1 MLLTSNSSVLRVE
14 GWRRNHPPCFQA
26 TFYPY
31 SLSRLTRCSDDWI
44 GFPRGL
50 MIGVVPG
57 VGDISTGKG
66 WWCFGWCQSISE
78 SLFVSRNT
86 GNAKVLDLQGWD
98 QIWPQYLHQG
108 QVTLKKRSLLMKSQ
122 SISDTLWP
130 HRTLL
135 FEGQQTILNQPLLI
149 ISFPCLFFLPLT
161 LYAAHHSP
169 NMPRTFISLS
179 FPQTV
184 LSV

>member
-66 WWCFGWCQSISE
+66 
-78 SLFVSRNT
+78 
-86 GNAKVLDLQGWD
+86 
-98 QIWPQYLHQG
+98 
-108 QVTLKKRSLLMKSQ
+108 
-122 SISDTLWP
+122 
-130 HRTLL
+130 
-135 FEGQQTILNQPLLI
+135 
-149 ISFPCLFFLPLT
+149 
-161 LYAAHHSP
+161 
-169 NMPRTFISLS
+169 
-179 FPQTV
+179 
-184 LSV
+184 